1 MASKTSVRANQVEL
15 AREFCEG
22 TGYSKPHQ
30 VIAAGIKSLDD
41 WTDLVLQHRKANPL
55 PRGPGFKK
63 HAKPDGKLKLV
74 TDDEA

>member
-1 MASKTSVRANQVEL
+1 VSSQKSVRANQVEL

-41 WTDLVLQHRKANPL
+41 WIDLVLQHREHRDANPL
-55 PRGPGFKK
+55 PRGRGFKK
-63 HAKPDGKLKLV
+63 SV
-74 TDDEA
+74 

>member
-1 MASKTSVRANQVEL
+1 VSSKRANQIEL

-41 WTDLVLQHRKANPL
+41 WIDLVQRHREDREANPL

-63 HAKPDGKLKLV
+63 SG
-74 TDDEA
+74 